1 VFPRPCAEFPND
13 NPALYDSVVSL
24 SSEPWPTAIKES
36 RDHERLEEEPCKD
49 ATPPPLEV
57 DEPPDPFANL
67 VSVLEIVARDAGASA
82 SQAATVRGLL
92 GQERLA
98 TASLSE
104 AALEAL
110 FAGMQ
115 LEGTPQVP
123 RRTAAFTETV
133 LAWQAIL
140 RGEGEDFAS
149 CGSATLDE
157 WTADLVAR
165 LLGNPTL
172 AAQVRRELRKRGVAA
187 FGLVAEAA

>member
-24 SSEPWPTAIKES
+24 GSEPCPTAIEES
-36 RDHERLEEEPCKD
+36 RDRERLEDEPGED
-49 ATPPPLEV
+49 GTPPPSEV
-57 DEPPDPFANL
+57 DHPPDPFANL
-67 VSVLEIVARDAGASA
+67 VSVLESVARDAGASD

-92 GQERLA
+92 GLEHLA
-98 TASLSE
+98 TASLCE
-104 AALEAL
+104 AALDAL
-110 FAGMQ
+110 FAGVQ

-123 RRTAAFTETV
+123 RRTAAFTQTV